1 MKNIVHFNHR
11 GSLNTLKLGYEPLY
25 GGYYIC
31 CEDGCGIQRFF
42 EQEPDQQTA
51 IERFKVLVYCNTGR
65 SI

>member
-1 MKNIVHFNHR
+1 MKTVVHFNHR

-25 GGYYIC
+25 EGYYISC
-31 CEDGCGIQRFF
+31 KNSCGVLRFF
-42 EQEPDQQTA
+42 EREPDQQTA

>member
-1 MKNIVHFNHR
+1 MKNIVHFNYR
-11 GSLNTLKLGYEPLY
+11 GSLNTLELGYEPLY

-31 CEDGCGIQRFF
+31 CKNGYGIQRFF

>member
-25 GGYYIC
+25 GGYYISC
-31 CEDGCGIQRFF
+31 KNSCGVQKFF